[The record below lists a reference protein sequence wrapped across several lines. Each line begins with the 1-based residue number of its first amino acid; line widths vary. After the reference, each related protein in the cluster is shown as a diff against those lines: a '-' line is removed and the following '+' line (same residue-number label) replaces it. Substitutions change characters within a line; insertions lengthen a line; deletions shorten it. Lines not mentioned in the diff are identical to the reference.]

1 MTSAPMS
8 AISMVAEGPGSIP
21 QAAELRQSDGTLS
34 DTRKMSENAER
45 WVDPEVISSLAAL

>member
-1 MTSAPMS
+1 MS